1 MALPK
6 PLITSSPSSA
16 IKMIPKP
23 KSEIRRFLR
32 FTMVGLVNTIVD
44 FGVLNLLAGK
54 LKLQIVPSQT
64 ISFITSVIVSFFLSR
79 AVVYPEAGKNR
90 TSLQMTKFIV
100 INLIGLGIRSLML
113 PWLNRLFQV
122 SFQGIELFG
131 LTSEFLS
138 RNAAWAIST
147 SIVILLNFFGN
158 RVWTFQIQP
167 DKERR

>member
-1 MALPK
+1 
-6 PLITSSPSSA
+6 
-16 IKMIPKP
+16 
-23 KSEIRRFLR
+23 
-32 FTMVGLVNTIVD
+32 
-44 FGVLNLLAGK
+44 
-54 LKLQIVPSQT
+54 
-64 ISFITSVIVSFFLSR
+64 
-79 AVVYPEAGKNR
+79 
-90 TSLQMTKFIV
+90 MTKFIV

-122 SFQGIELFG
+122 SFRGIELFG
-131 LTSEFLS
+131 LTSEFLG